1 LTVSAVARYT
11 GDRVTYRTET
21 DGFYPNT
28 KTVEYTLDS
37 YWTFDMKLVQQI
49 NDHLYITL
57 LGSNLFDEEYDT
69 FLDTFTDYNTFA
81 TTVEGYPGAGRAIFG
96 KLEYR
101 Y

>member
-1 LTVSAVARYT
+1 MFPWDT
-11 GDRVTYRTET
+11 
-21 DGFYPNT
+21 NT

-49 NDHLYITL
+49 KDNFYITV
-57 LGSNLFDEEYDT
+57 LGTNLFDEEYDT
-69 FLDTFTDYNTFA
+69 FLDSFTDSSFT
-81 TTVEGYPGAGRAIFG
+81 TTVEGYPGAGRSIFG